1 MTDAL
6 YILTKCNQTR
16 FEFIF
21 TNLVP
26 ETPRLF
32 TSVIG
37 VFKWGYFGWWKEN
50 LHIIVLQLYFLCTNL
65 RVLHILISFR
75 AFSSTRIY
83 RELKLRSSIL
93 QGDKQ
98 LKVLPLE
105 NVVSWLDGVWNLSSD
120 QGNLGTLIVTNVR
133 LIFIPIKGRMSVSRW
148 LHGKW
153 EYYKRNIKTLS

>member
-1 MTDAL
+1 MCVKSNP
-6 YILTKCNQTR
+6 ILISTSWNNTIPYDPFLKVKTSTSLHSLNFPKFQ
-16 FEFIF
+16 
-21 TNLVP
+21 LVIP
-26 ETPRLF
+26 YN
-32 TSVIG
+32 
-37 VFKWGYFGWWKEN
+37 VFLINK
-50 LHIIVLQLYFLCTNL
+50 IAC
-65 RVLHILISFR
+65 ILISFR